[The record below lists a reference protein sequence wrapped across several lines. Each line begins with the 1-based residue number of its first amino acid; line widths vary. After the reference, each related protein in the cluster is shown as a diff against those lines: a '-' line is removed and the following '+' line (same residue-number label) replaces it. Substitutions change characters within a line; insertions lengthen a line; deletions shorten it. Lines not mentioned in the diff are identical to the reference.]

1 MTFDFIGGINASLG
15 WSTGG
20 GVPATFAFTKWEGRT
35 PSSSTGPSAGV
46 GGSGPYVYAETS
58 SPRRQGDLFTLTYDG
73 SACSDI
79 GLGVSTVIFHYHMY
93 GAHMGTLNV
102 TNAAGEVVWSLSG
115 NQGDSW
121 QSLST
126 FTRRRLRS
134 STRVAAPAQET
145 RRWRWW
151 R

>member
-1 MTFDFIGGINASLG
+1 M
-15 WSTGG
+15 
-20 GVPATFAFTKWEGRT
+20 K
-35 PSSSTGPSAGV
+35 
-46 GGSGPYVYAETS
+46 
-58 SPRRQGDLFTLTYDG
+58 QGDLFTLTYDG

-134 STRVAAPAQET
+134 STRAAAPGEET
-145 RRWRWW
+145 RRWRWCRW
-151 R
+151 NAGMESGANEKRPEWLPLNAFPEHRSKLTNRRVQIKLLELKAHEF